1 MKTKDPTCEFKD
13 STLTF
18 ALSAYAR
25 GCLLSVAS
33 SISLT
38 VTFRRIVHSKREYLY
53 SAGCD
58 YTSQRFCPI
67 LHCVCRNT
75 HLHEQVTVRYFT
87 TEETDIRR
95 CSLEHL
101 RNH

>member
-53 SAGCD
+53 SLFLQGVI
-58 YTSQRFCPI
+58 T
-67 LHCVCRNT
+67 L
-75 HLHEQVTVRYFT
+75 VRDSVPSCT
-87 TEETDIRR
+87 ASAETPTYM
-95 CSLEHL
+95 
-101 RNH
+101 NK